1 MVWAWD
7 QLYFPG
13 KHIKVF
19 IGTHVTQLLRL
30 VFYLGHLHTPS
41 PCLNM
46 SSTNRQTS
54 RPKRMPRRVLTFLY
68 AMPFLPILAIKA
80 GDFCGFFCGISIK
93 VSKLRQ
99 PGSRCHCHCH
109 FPRFVAFLLRPT
121 VFNFISFS
129 DSAIFYFQQTI
140 ARLQFTVLS
149 WIFPFTNKVEQGAR
163 IKFKKIIRKKKNKKL
178 VETLNETCTVCLTL

>member
-7 QLYFPG
+7 QLYFSG

-30 VFYLGHLHTPS
+30 VFYLWHLHTPS

-54 RPKRMPRRVLTFLY
+54 RPKRMPCRVLTFLY

-109 FPRFVAFLLRPT
+109 FPRLVAFSLRPT

-149 WIFPFTNKVEQGAR
+149 
-163 IKFKKIIRKKKNKKL
+163 
-178 VETLNETCTVCLTL
+178 

>member
-30 VFYLGHLHTPS
+30 VFYLCHLHTPS

-54 RPKRMPRRVLTFLY
+54 QPKRMPRRVLTFLY

-109 FPRFVAFLLRPT
+109 FPRLVAFCCVQQFSILFPSLT
-121 VFNFISFS
+121 AQFSIFNK
-129 DSAIFYFQQTI
+129 
-140 ARLQFTVLS
+140 RLQDFNLLCWVEFFHLQ
-149 WIFPFTNKVEQGAR
+149 IKENKAY
-163 IKFKKIIRKKKNKKL
+163 
-178 VETLNETCTVCLTL
+178 